1 MYTDFTL
8 QYAIPR
14 HGSSPDC
21 THRGTNLASFVKLP
35 AGSWRAIVRRKS
47 RYISETFRRKD
58 DARAWALDAERQID
72 RGEAPKASR
81 TARLRTFGD
90 LIDLHIEDMKELGRA
105 PGRSKDATLAML
117 KRELGG
123 RNMAELD
130 RDRIIRFGRARAEQ
144 GAGPVT
150 LGIDIG
156 TIKLVLSHAA
166 AVHGVAVPVEPVDLA
181 RIALKRLGLVGKGNE
196 RDRRPTDDELARLI
210 AHFDGNPRQ
219 IIPMGWIIKFAVAT
233 AMRQEEICRVTWS
246 DLNTRTK
253 MLTIRDRKDPR
264 EKKGNDPHPAARRL
278 GLRRPGPDREQRA
291 TRGNE
296 DDRIFPYHH
305 KSAGTAFTRACQ
317 DLAIKDLHFHDL
329 RHEGTSRLFEA
340 GFAIEQV
347 ALVTGHKDWKML
359 RRYTH
364 LKPEALHT
372 IAALRAA

>member
-1 MYTDFTL
+1 
-8 QYAIPR
+8 
-14 HGSSPDC
+14 
-21 THRGTNLASFVKLP
+21 
-35 AGSWRAIVRRKS
+35 
-47 RYISETFRRKD
+47 
-58 DARAWALDAERQID
+58 
-72 RGEAPKASR
+72 
-81 TARLRTFGD
+81 
-90 LIDLHIEDMKELGRA
+90 
-105 PGRSKDATLAML
+105 ML

-264 EKKGNDPHPAARRL
+264 EKKGNDQRIPLLAVSGFDALALIENSAPPAATRMTASFPITTSRRERPSPAPVRTSRSRISTSTTCATKARAVCS
-278 GLRRPGPDREQRA
+278 RRASPSNRWRWSPA
-291 TRGNE
+291 TRTG
-296 DDRIFPYHH
+296 RCCG
-305 KSAGTAFTRACQ
+305 ATRT
-317 DLAIKDLHFHDL
+317 L
-329 RHEGTSRLFEA
+329 SRSRCMR
-340 GFAIEQV
+340 
-347 ALVTGHKDWKML
+347 W
-359 RRYTH
+359 RRRGRRDGE
-364 LKPEALHT
+364 LEN
-372 IAALRAA
+372 RSS

>member
-1 MYTDFTL
+1 
-8 QYAIPR
+8 
-14 HGSSPDC
+14 
-21 THRGTNLASFVKLP
+21 
-35 AGSWRAIVRRKS
+35 VRRKS

-81 TARLRTFGD
+81 TAKLRTFGD
-90 LIDLHIEDMKELGRA
+90 LIDLHIEDMKEVGRA

-196 RDRRPTDDELARLI
+196 RDRRPTDNDLAKLI

-219 IIPMGWIIKFAVAT
+219 VIPMGRIIKFAVAT

-264 EKKGNDPHPAARRL
+264 EKKGKPSDFNLAQRL
-278 GLRRPGPDREQRA
+278 SKDCRC
-291 TRGNE
+291 T
-296 DDRIFPYHH
+296 
-305 KSAGTAFTRACQ
+305 AGGISCS
-317 DLAIKDLHFHDL
+317 DLNRCGA
-329 RHEGTSRLFEA
+329 
-340 GFAIEQV
+340 
-347 ALVTGHKDWKML
+347 
-359 RRYTH
+359 
-364 LKPEALHT
+364 
-372 IAALRAA
+372 